1 MSILNKLLHKCNYKC
16 GGKIKKYDTGGA
28 FAHAGMNN
36 DEKAAYIKSN
46 RDLAM
51 QRAAMP
57 EKHGTLLVMDKD
69 KGVVASI
76 YTGSYTPKK
85 YTFNSGVPT
94 SSTNI
99 IQPATNYEADGTTLT
114 YEDAKNVASKVLKEK
129 GRDDISEDEFAK
141 LLYYQA
147 ILESGLGTKGLGA
160 RTNNPLNWGNFG
172 DGTRRTSFPDKI
184 TGFETAA
191 KGILDNYLIEG
202 KSVNDLLTPGGYK
215 NRFGN
220 FYDKSDYGLTLKTMM
235 DKDEAKKSQTGGAI
249 EKDNAQKLLDRMVL
263 DNNNKSEK
271 DKLSSDD
278 LYNLWKFATTQIVV
292 ESNGETSPNTL
303 PSKLVFNGKNNS
315 SNIAN
320 NNPVNIRDT
329 SKPKDPIT
337 KLYPFKEY
345 DDKSNTTGINDYI
358 GLITGPK
365 YLNGDLS
372 KENVDRLVNSGYERT
387 DYLRNRQKGEPV
399 VHAYYDDKP
408 FGPDGYVA
416 KNKRV
421 RNRIDRNLTFPEVP
435 VFGKKPTWLADKEKY
450 IQSHPISKEVNNYY
464 KDNNLTYPVMGENIP
479 PVIQEKYD
487 ADTSKHV
494 LKNTLRNNPRKVK
507 ETTPAYKDRIV
518 NRTYNGVTVPI
529 TYLKEA
535 VEANPNMIKNK
546 RTFRDAINSIFHQ
559 TGGVYLP
566 PIKKKED
573 LFNSV
578 KKGEVFSV
586 ESKPATMVHPEL
598 NPTILAPVEIT
609 ARKYGWN
616 RDLEKY
622 RNEQRQRS
630 PIGQLFHHKSDE
642 KIKRQYVPRLLDNLD
657 TDTNDLAL
665 DKTESDFIN
674 KYGDKAQKRFYK
686 TVNTD
691 DYLTQDQKWKKAQVR
706 AMKETALDNL
716 PEIFGVDLGD
726 AVNKAKIAKDF
737 IQGNWGE
744 AAASLIK
751 IPGGREVDYAVN
763 LAKDNPSGYSVK
775 DIQDKYLYQP
785 KLYMDNPAIPLK
797 IGFQRLL
804 DPSLPKLSEVNNP
817 ELQEFITY
825 YMQRGHDYKSA
836 LNAYNNV
843 KQKRDK
849 IALTSTKTTYKDGK
863 IVYGEKKTDKLM
875 DFVKGIVS
883 QRQPYK

>member
-1 MSILNKLLHKCNYKC
+1 MSILNKLLHKCNYQS
-16 GGKIKKYDTGGA
+16 GGKVKKYDTGGA

-36 DEKAAYIKSN
+36 DEKAAYMKSN

-85 YTFNSGVPT
+85 YTFNSGVPERT
-94 SSTNI
+94 TTTGSLKMPEGHTIDN
-99 IQPATNYEADGTTLT
+99 TTLT
-114 YEDAKNVASKVLKEK
+114 RELLLSKAEEALLKS
-129 GRDDISEDEFAK
+129 GRTDISAK
-141 LLYYQA
+141 DLADLAEAQKRAEGYYPGSTA
-147 ILESGLGTKGLGA
+147 YE
-160 RTNNPLNWGNFG
+160 TNNPFNVGN
-172 DGTRRTSFPDKI
+172 
-184 TGFETAA
+184 TG
-191 KGILDNYLIEG
+191 KSKNYLPNLDTGLSTYYDLILRRYLVNG
-202 KSVNDLLTPGGYK
+202 KKPEDLVENFVNADGNRYAKDPNYEK
-215 NRFGN
+215 NVSAF
-220 FYDKSDYGLTLKTMM
+220 LK
-235 DKDEAKKSQTGGAI
+235 EVRAKKSQTGGTI
-249 EKDNAQKLLDRMVL
+249 QKDNAQKLLDRMVL
-263 DNNNKSEK
+263 DNNNKNEK
-271 DKLSSDD
+271 DRLSSDD
-278 LYNLWKFATTQIVV
+278 LYNLWKFYTTQIVV
-292 ESNGETSPNTL
+292 ESNGETSPGTP
-303 PSKLVFNGKNNS
+303 PSELVFNEKNNS
-315 SNIAN
+315 SNKRK
-320 NNPVNIRDT
+320 NNPVNLRDT
-329 SKPKDPIT
+329 EKPKDPET
-337 KLYPFKEY
+337 GLYPFKEY
-345 DDKSNTTGINDYI
+345 EDKSNTTSINDYMD
-358 GLITGPK
+358 LMSGPK

-372 KENVDRLVNSGYERT
+372 KENVDRLINSGYERT
-387 DYLRNRQKGEPV
+387 DYLRNRQKGVPV
-399 VHAYYDDKP
+399 LHAYYDDKP

-421 RNRIDRNLTFPEVP
+421 RNRIDGNLTFPEVP

-450 IQSHPISKEVNNYY
+450 EQSHPISKEVNNYY
-464 KDNNLTYPVMGENIP
+464 KDNNLTYPVMGEDIP
-479 PVIQEKYD
+479 PVVQNKYD

-494 LKNTLRNNPRKVK
+494 LKTTLRQNPRKVK
-507 ETTPAYKDRIV
+507 ETTKDYKDRLV
-518 NRTYNGVTVPI
+518 NRTYNGVTAPV
-529 TYLKEA
+529 TYLDEA
-535 VEANPNMIKNK
+535 VKANPNMINDK
-546 RTFRDAINSIFHQ
+546 RTFRDAVNSVFHQ
-559 TGGVYLP
+559 AGGVYLP
-566 PIKKKED
+566 PKKKED

-578 KKGEVFSV
+578 KEGEVFSV
-586 ESKPATMVHPEL
+586 ESKPATIVHPEL

-657 TDTNDLAL
+657 TNTEDLAL

-691 DYLTQDQKWKKAQVR
+691 DYRTQKEKTDEFKQNIAYETMTDQIPGMSRLKVA
-706 AMKETALDNL
+706 
-716 PEIFGVDLGD
+716 GD
-726 AVNKAKIAKDF
+726 F
-737 IQGNWGE
+737 MQGNWIE
-744 AAASLIK
+744 AIAD
-751 IPGGREVDYAVN
+751 V
-763 LAKDNPSGYSVK
+763 AKVPNMSQTKSDFIINALTENPSGYSAK
-775 DIQDKYLYQP
+775 DIQDKYIYQP
-785 KLYMDNPAIPLK
+785 KLYMGNPAIPLK

-804 DPSLPKLSEVNNP
+804 NPKLPKLSEVNNP
-817 ELQEFITY
+817 ELQEFIIY

-849 IALTSTKTTYKDGK
+849 VTPTSPKTTYKDGK

-875 DFVKGIVS
+875 DFVKGIGA